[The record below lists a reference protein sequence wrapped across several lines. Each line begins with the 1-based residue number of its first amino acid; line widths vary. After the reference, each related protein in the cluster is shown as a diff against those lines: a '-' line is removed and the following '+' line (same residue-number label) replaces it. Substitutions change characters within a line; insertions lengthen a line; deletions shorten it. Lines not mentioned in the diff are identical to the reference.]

1 MVATDSAR
9 PRLRAVDV
17 RQTQH
22 NGQPCLVLRDPLQLA
37 EGALIVSQQV
47 GPLLALCDGTR
58 DRAELRAELR
68 QRYGLL
74 IDADLLDGLLRALDE
89 ALLLDNGR
97 FAAARAEAVAAYRRA
112 PHRPLSFADQIYPAD
127 PHELRRMLDGYLD
140 GAAGIDF
147 APAGRG
153 ILSPHIDYARGGPV
167 YGAVWRRAAEWINE
181 VDLVVLFGT
190 DHYGGGRLTL
200 TRQHYAT
207 PYGILPT
214 PVDLVDRLAAALGP
228 QAMEGEL
235 LHCGEHAIE
244 LVAVWLH
251 HMRGGQPCE
260 LLPVLCGSFA
270 DFTRGGAR
278 PADDPMIGT
287 LLETLRSATAGRR
300 VAFVASGDLA
310 HVGPAFGGAALG
322 PTQYARLRD
331 SDGALIERLG
341 AGDAEGFLGAVRA
354 VRDRNNICGLPPT
367 YLLLRALGETRGECV
382 AYAQCPA
389 DDYDTSA
396 VSVAGVVFQ

>member
-1 MVATDSAR
+1 MVATDAR

-58 DRAELRAELR
+58 DHKELRTVLA

-74 IDADLLDGLLRALDE
+74 IDDDLLGDLLRALDE
-89 ALLLDNGR
+89 ALLLDNDR
-97 FAAARAEAVAAYRRA
+97 FAEARAAAVAEYHQA
-112 PHRPLSFADQIYPAD
+112 PHRPLTFADQIYPAD

-140 GAAGIDF
+140 GASGIEF

-214 PVDLVDRLAAALGP
+214 PGELVDQLAAALGP
-228 QAMEGEL
+228 QALEGEL

-260 LLPVLCGSFA
+260 LLPILCGSFA
-270 DFTRGGAR
+270 DFTRAGAC
-278 PADDPMIGT
+278 PADDPQIST
-287 LLETLRSATAGRR
+287 LLDTLQHATAGRR

-310 HVGPAFGGAALG
+310 HAGPAFGGAALG
-322 PTQYARLRD
+322 PAQYTRLHD
-331 SDGALIERLG
+331 SDQRLIERLG
-341 AGDAEGFLGAVRA
+341 AGDAEGFVAAIRA
-354 VRDRNNICGLPPT
+354 VRDRNNICGLPPA
-367 YLLLRALGETRGECV
+367 YLMLRALGQTQGECV
-382 AYAQCPA
+382 AYAHCPA
-389 DDYDTSA
+389 DDHDTSA
-396 VSVAGVVFQ
+396 VSVAGMVFE